1 MRRCAL
7 TLVFKSRVFKRNPIE
22 SAATRTAN
30 RQDMNLRFQWFR
42 VVALL
47 LVAYAGLVS
56 AAAQAVLPPPLVAE
70 GFEAQRVG
78 VGSLRWFGLDIY
90 EAALWTPDGT
100 FAEFAAEPV
109 AFTLAYRRSFSRD
122 RLIDITRTAW
132 RELALANEEQR
143 ARWSRELAA
152 IWTDVRKG
160 SNLTTLV
167 LPSGETRFYDADR
180 LLGRID
186 DPQFGPA
193 FLRIW
198 LDARVADTALGELRA
213 ELLNDR

>member
-1 MRRCAL
+1 
-7 TLVFKSRVFKRNPIE
+7 
-22 SAATRTAN
+22 
-30 RQDMNLRFQWFR
+30 MNLRS
-42 VVALL
+42 ALL
-47 LVAYAGLVS
+47 GLMLASYAGF
-56 AAAQAVLPPPLVAE
+56 ACTAAQAVLPAPLVAE

-78 VGSLRWFGLDIY
+78 VGLLKWFGLDIY

-100 FAEFAAEPV
+100 FADTFAVEPV

-132 RELALANEEQR
+132 SELALANDEQR
-143 ARWSRELAA
+143 ARWSRELAT

-186 DPQFGPA
+186 DPAFGPA

-198 LDARVADTALGELRA
+198 LDARVADTALGDLRA
-213 ELLNDR
+213 DLLNHR